1 MAGAVVWRI
10 ARRRYALD
18 RSGTGARLG
27 GGRWNSPGTS
37 VIYTGRSIAI
47 TALEKFVH
55 LVGIVPSDLVLV
67 RIEVPDNGSAEEPD
81 IADLPRGWDL
91 VPAGPASMQFGTT
104 WARERRSL
112 VLYVPSVL
120 VREERIAVLNPGH
133 PAFAAVKMAIVR
145 PFHYDPRMYGARRP
159 SSTERMTMETRSSP
173 ISKRLRIAARPR
185 EQLTHA
191 SSLPPLTEVENT
203 Q

>member
-27 GGRWNSPGTS
+27 GGRWNLPGTS
-37 VIYTGRSIAI
+37 VIYAGRSIAI
-47 TALEKFVH
+47 AALEKFVH
-55 LVGIVPSDLVLV
+55 LAGIVPPDLALV
-67 RIEVPDNGSAEEPD
+67 RVELPDAASAEEPD
-81 IADLPRGWDL
+81 VADLPRGWDL

-104 WARERRSL
+104 WARDSRSL

-133 PAFAAVKMAIVR
+133 PAFTAVKMVIAR
-145 PFHYDPRMYGARRP
+145 PFNYDPRMYGPRQP
-159 SSTERMTMETRSSP
+159 SR
-173 ISKRLRIAARPR
+173 
-185 EQLTHA
+185 
-191 SSLPPLTEVENT
+191 
-203 Q
+203 